1 MADIGSL
8 IVKIGADASGLQ
20 KAFTQLG
27 GSASQFQQG
36 LSNIGKIGGAAILA
50 VAASMTAMTIAA
62 GQQAEALQQLSS
74 ITGIGTDELQGY
86 DVLMNRV
93 GLDTDALVVGFKAL
107 SKNLEDARGGV
118 GNAADRFRQLGINIQ
133 KVTSTDD
140 LLRKVAQGI
149 STMANGAEKAAIVGD
164 LLGKS
169 GLKLIPAF
177 EGGAKAID
185 EAEAA
190 AARLGATLSSGQIA
204 ELGAMD
210 DTIDDLTIAWKR
222 FAQQLASFVAPAIE
236 FVAKAL
242 SSLLSIASHGLK
254 DLNALGGIKAAA
266 DTRKAPA
273 PLVDTAKQAAQAQS
287 LVDARLR
294 IEEQGFSRSATMQQ
308 AFVARK
314 MALLEAQNKA
324 GLLSDRDLVEGRQQ
338 AFAIED
344 KFIQKTL
351 AAELSN
357 YQAFVTQKSA
367 LFTHDQKGMAGRM
380 QFLEEA
386 AGKEQ
391 EILGK
396 ITIAQINADTRRLK
410 SSTELTTFW
419 QKQLQDLVSSNAFS
433 VSQIVTTWT
442 SGIANAVV
450 TGGDFIK
457 AAWQSTQIAIIQG
470 VLNTGVQLAAQWAL
484 QASLELGVL
493 SATEAAKLGLKTA
506 SNATLVAGEAATAGA
521 TVSIWAGAS
530 AAIGGFFAATTSAFA
545 AMAAGMVGVLTAV
558 GTFVMGVLAAIAE
571 ALTATI
577 FGIPAALAI
586 VAGIVLIA
594 AALAATGNLGFKEG
608 GIGDFGS
615 GTQATLHGPEA
626 IIPLNNRGAA
636 FMREAF
642 GGGGADGQVTQTI
655 VLDGRILARS
665 VSNHLPSELRL
676 GGVPL

>member
-27 GSASQFQQG
+27 GSANQFQQG

-50 VAASMTAMTIAA
+50 VTASMTAMTIAA

-74 ITGIGTDELQGY
+74 ITGIGTEELQGY

-149 STMANGAEKAAIVGD
+149 STMANGAEKAAIAGD

-222 FAQQLASFVAPAIE
+222 FAQQLSSFVAPAIE

-254 DLNALGGIKAAA
+254 DLNALGGVNAAA
-266 DTRKAPA
+266 DTRKVPP
-273 PLVDTAKQAAQAQS
+273 PLVDMAK
-287 LVDARLR
+287 
-294 IEEQGFSRSATMQQ
+294 RSQEQQ
-308 AFVARK
+308 AFIDTQMRAT
-314 MALLEAQNKA
+314 
-324 GLLSDRDLVEGRQQ
+324 DQ
-338 AFAIED
+338 AFADAKTRADADTANYKAQIEE
-344 KFIQKTL
+344 KKAFGI
-351 AAELSN
+351 LS
-357 YQAFVTQKSA
+357 TQ
-367 LFTHDQKGMAGRM
+367 
-380 QFLEEA
+380 EA
-386 AGKEQ
+386 ATVQQQIIANLYKFELENLNAQLENYRAFAKAKTATFTNDHKGQVDRLKFAEESGAKERSIINQ
-391 EILGK
+391 
-396 ITIAQINADTRRLK
+396 IAVSQVNADTARIQSGLQVR
-410 SSTELTTFW
+410 TFW
-419 QKQLQDLVSSNAFS
+419 QKQLDDLVASNAFS

-442 SGIANAVV
+442 GGIANAIVN
-450 TGGDFIK
+450 GGDFIQ
-457 AAWQSTQIAIIQG
+457 AAWKQTQVAVIQG
-470 VLNTGVQLAAQWAL
+470 GLNMAIQWGAQQAL
-484 QASLELGVL
+484 MVSA
-493 SATEAAKLGLKTA
+493 SATA
-506 SNATLVAGEAATAGA
+506 AGA
-521 TVSIWAGAS
+521 TTGIWAGAS

-545 AMAAGMVGVLTAV
+545 AMAAGMVGILTAV
-558 GTFVMGVLAAIAE
+558 GTFVMGVLSAIAE

-577 FGIPAALAI
+577 FGIPFALAI

-642 GGGGADGQVTQTI
+642 GGGTGSGQPIHTHVH
-655 VLDGRILARS
+655 LNGREIAMA
-665 VSNHLPSELRL
+665 VSDELPSALRTM
-676 GGVPL
+676 GVPA